1 MKKMVTLLMMLVVIV
16 FTSACSGS
24 NTTANSSQTC
34 SKNLKKIEAYLS
46 NYDNYSSGTVESE
59 ANSER
64 YIADFDFNQYLLD
77 SGAVEIKRIED
88 RQDSETR
95 IAVRY
100 PNNIITLYGFRSDRN
115 DPFSY
120 GWLDSINIFVAEE
133 SCDLDVLYNGTSES
147 EFGIHSDWTH
157 LLHMYES
164 DYGEGRDNLYVV
176 KPEKIYYIYGSDG
189 QKNFLAIHEFFP
201 DVFQNVIL
209 PYINLK
215 DPSYVRDPFDG
226 KIEGDTNYD

>member
-1 MKKMVTLLMMLVVIV
+1 MKKMITLLMMLVAIV

-24 NTTANSSQTC
+24 DTTANSSQTC

-46 NYDNYSSGTVESE
+46 NYDNYSSGTVGSE
-59 ANSER
+59 VNSER

-88 RQDSETR
+88 RKDSEAR

-100 PNNIITLYGFRSDRN
+100 PNNIITVYAFYSDRD
-115 DPFSY
+115 DPYSY
-120 GWLDSINIFVAEE
+120 GWLDSIYIFVAEE
-133 SCDLDVLYNGTSES
+133 SCDLDVLFNATSKS

-157 LLHMYES
+157 LFRMYEG
-164 DYGEGRDNLYVV
+164 DYSGDKLYIV

-201 DVFQNVIL
+201 DVFKNVIL
-209 PYINLK
+209 PYTNLK

-226 KIEGDTNYD
+226 KIDGDTDYD